1 VAKLIDKYILGARVA
16 PVAVI
21 SFSLFLAISAWIPF
35 SHWPIKLAGGGT
47 VLVLAAFVLAQIA
60 RDAGKAIEGPLWA
73 SWGGPPTVRMLRHRD
88 TTFDPGLKGRIH
100 RRLVELRVVER
111 MPSEA
116 EEETDPAGADRVY
129 TTCSGW
135 LRNKALEL
143 KAVSPFDVVHAENIA
158 YGFRRNLLGIRPY
171 GLAILGVAVAVTV
184 AAFFFGREPII
195 ELCGIALVGTFLVLG
210 VNEAALRRA
219 ANEYSI
225 RLLNAV
231 EAIPLPRTPAPK
243 AGSGIKKPRSPAK
256 S

>member
-1 VAKLIDKYILGARVA
+1 MA

-35 SHWPIKLAGGGT
+35 SKWPIKLAGGGT
-47 VLVLAAFVLAQIA
+47 ALVLAAFVLAQIA

-88 TTFDPGLKGRIH
+88 TTFDPGLKARIH
-100 RRLVELRVVER
+100 RRLVELRVVDH

-116 EEETDPAGADRVY
+116 EEEADPAGADKVY

-158 YGFRRNLLGIRPY
+158 YGFRRNILGIRPY
-171 GLAILGVAVAVTV
+171 GLIILGIAVVATV
-184 AAFFFGREPII
+184 AAFLFGREPII
-195 ELCGIALVGTFLVLG
+195 ELCGITLVGAFLALG
-210 VNEAALRRA
+210 VNEAAMRRA

-231 EAIPLPRTPAPK
+231 EAIPLLKASVPK
-243 AGSGIKKPRSPAK
+243 AGSGISRNPRSPAK
-256 S
+256 GQ